1 MPLLVT
7 KCLVRKLWL
16 NNVKIERSDI
26 EILIFASLKIIMC
39 MKKSISF
46 MICALFLLAAG
57 ICSCSS
63 DDENATPTTRLDKG
77 VLTEWQIEIADYF
90 VSNNCGFALK
100 RISYKGQYYYWFYNG
115 IFSTFYIYDSQ
126 GNPVNFEDFECDWRD
141 WETIY
146 VYDPNKM

>member
-1 MPLLVT
+1 
-7 KCLVRKLWL
+7 
-16 NNVKIERSDI
+16 
-26 EILIFASLKIIMC
+26 

-100 RISYKGQYYYWFYNG
+100 RISSKGQYYYWFYNG

-126 GNPVNFEDFECDWRD
+126 GNPVNIEDIEFDWRD
-141 WETIY
+141 CETIY